1 MKRREFN
8 RMVGALAVAPVVG
21 RPVRQIESRRRWSLT
36 ADIAECCSCD
46 IPCPCNFGR
55 PFDPCHGTRLIE
67 ITQGDFEGADLTGI
81 RFVVTFF
88 RTQWTRIYLDD
99 SMTQAQMAAA
109 DALLPIAFRGFVQGA
124 RSTQRVP
131 LTVERTTD
139 MVRFS
144 VAESAIEMR
153 LLPGLNGELI
163 RVTGLPNDAYHDY
176 VQYESVVHRHDSVD
190 GSWSHAGTNGFTSE
204 MRATG

>member
-1 MKRREFN
+1 MI
-8 RMVGALAVAPVVG
+8 GALAAVPVIG
-21 RPVRQIESRRRWSLT
+21 RPMRQIDSRRRWSIT
-36 ADIAECCSCD
+36 ADIAECCSCE

-55 PFDPCHGTRLIE
+55 PFDPCQGTRLIQ
-67 ITQGDFEGADLTGI
+67 ISQGDFEGTDLAGI
-81 RFVVTFF
+81 RFVVTFL
-88 RTQWTRIYLDD
+88 RTQWTRIYIDD
-99 SMTQAQMAAA
+99 SLTDPQMAAA
-109 DALLPIAFRGFVQGA
+109 DEMLPVVFGGFTRGA
-124 RSTQRVP
+124 RTIERVP

-139 MVRFS
+139 SVRFS
-144 VAESAIEMR
+144 VPESAIEMR

-163 RVTGLPNDAYHDY
+163 RVTGLPNNAYHDY